1 MIISFSRKIIET
13 VVNYDDTVVT
23 QHLVSD
29 NESLAASLSEGLNV
43 SDYFRRMSKAVVDV
57 AHGRG
62 QKVGIWTVNNFSEA
76 VRLAN
81 YNVDF
86 ITTDYDFATLS
97 CNF

>member
-1 MIISFSRKIIET
+1 
-13 VVNYDDTVVT
+13 
-23 QHLVSD
+23 
-29 NESLAASLSEGLNV
+29 
-43 SDYFRRMSKAVVDV
+43 MSKAVVDV

-62 QKVGIWTVNNFSEA
+62 QKVGVWTVNNFSEA

>member
-1 MIISFSRKIIET
+1 
-13 VVNYDDTVVT
+13 
-23 QHLVSD
+23 
-29 NESLAASLSEGLNV
+29 
-43 SDYFRRMSKAVVDV
+43 MSKAVVDV

-62 QKVGIWTVNNFSEA
+62 QKVGVWTVNIFSEA